1 METRQYLGIL
11 WRRKWI
17 IVVTMLAAVGVAILG
32 SYLQQPVF
40 SAAATIRVAQGSR
53 GSIQYVDAMYAERL
67 MNTYR
72 DLLRSRPFLASAI
85 ERLSLST
92 TVEALAKQIKVD
104 VVLDTELLK
113 VTAEDADPAQAQRVA
128 NTLATL
134 FIEQSRSLYSGSG
147 ESVLETLRKQLAAV
161 EADLEQNRT
170 ALQTLRMDPRP
181 EQTRLEE
188 LAAKVSMGEE
198 IYASL
203 LRQYDDMRLVDES
216 RANSV
221 TLAEPASLPVE
232 PIKPRKLLNLI
243 LGIFVGMLCGIGL
256 AFLFESLDPVLHSR
270 RDLEAASDIPILAS
284 IPNFKT
290 LRETRKGLTAVD
302 ASIYS
307 PVDEAFGILREAL
320 HPALAALPVKTL
332 LIASPEPEAGKS
344 TVLTNLAVAIAHG
357 GQRVILVDADLRRP
371 VLHEIFGLSNA
382 EGLTSV
388 LQGDSDV
395 VTLLQNTDIPEL
407 RVLTSGPAIPD
418 VVRLA
423 GLAKLTDLFDRLLG
437 QADIVLVD
445 GPPILT
451 VADASHLATKVGG
464 VLVVAAREQAT
475 AESIRRAVQQL
486 QRLGAQ
492 VVGLVYNK
500 AHASDDHYHYYYAY
514 TRTDRRR
521 TAARRRAV
529 LAPFARVGAAAPDTS
544 GQNDSGRERG
554 FQRWFSPGVL
564 FLIVLLAVCIGLFA
578 PGAARLVRGALG
590 SKVLLARSLPTAALT
605 DQSTAIVPSPEPSRL
620 PDAGR
625 FALSAVSV
633 GQITVFLPS
642 PEPGSAQEA
651 VPLSAAATPTTLLI
665 VATPSAK
672 PAATPSA
679 EPAATPEESG
689 VTWSAI
695 FTSLPPVPSAM
706 PSPDLGAEA
715 KQLAQDAPALQ
726 QGDARAMPTAPRSVL
741 ITPESRPESAPVLAP
756 ASTPDSRRSGSSLSR
771 LEIITPTVTSQAAI
785 GLPAH
790 VTLGLTLPVKGIIA
804 SESSSQFPG
813 VFVLKGPRLW
823 KSEVIWLPDG
833 WRVDI
838 LSAEMLL
845 GSDEPVEWWYHVRP
859 ASLRDVYA
867 GYVPASAVQVQR

>member
-1 METRQYLGIL
+1 M
-11 WRRKWI
+11 
-17 IVVTMLAAVGVAILG
+17 AILG

-40 SAAATIRVAQGSR
+40 SAAATIRVAEGSR

-85 ERLSLST
+85 ERLSLPM

-232 PIKPRKLLNLI
+232 PIKPRKLLNLV

-284 IPNFKT
+284 IPTFRT

-302 ASIYS
+302 ASVYS
-307 PVDEAFGILREAL
+307 PIDEAFGILREAL
-320 HPALAALPVKTL
+320 QPALAALPVKTL

-344 TVLTNLAVAIAHG
+344 TVLANLAVAIAHG

-382 EGLTSV
+382 EGLTTV

-395 VTLLQNTDIPEL
+395 GTLLQNTDIPEL

-418 VVRLA
+418 AVRLA
-423 GLAKLTDLFDRLLG
+423 GLTKLTDLFDRLLG

-486 QRLGAQ
+486 ERLGAQ

-529 LAPFARVGAAAPDTS
+529 LAPSARVGAAAPGTS

-642 PEPGSAQEA
+642 PEPSFAQEV
-651 VPLSAAATPTTLLI
+651 VPLSAAATPTTLLP
-665 VATPSAK
+665 V
-672 PAATPSA
+672 ATPSA
-679 EPAATPEESG
+679 EPAATPAESG
-689 VTWSAI
+689 GTWSAI

-706 PSPDLGAEA
+706 PYPDLGAEA
-715 KQLAQDAPALQ
+715 RQLAQDAPALQ
-726 QGDARAMPTAPRSVL
+726 QGNARAMPTAPRSAL

-790 VTLGLTLPVKGIIA
+790 ITLGLTLPVKGIIA

-845 GSDEPVEWWYHVRP
+845 GSDGSVEWWYHVRP

>member
-85 ERLSLST
+85 ERLSLPT

-147 ESVLETLRKQLAAV
+147 ESILETLRKQLAAV

-243 LGIFVGMLCGIGL
+243 LGSFIGMLCGIGL

-302 ASIYS
+302 ASVYS
-307 PVDEAFGILREAL
+307 PIDEAFGILREAL

-344 TVLTNLAVAIAHG
+344 TVLANLAVAIAHG

-371 VLHEIFGLSNA
+371 VLHDIFGLSNA
-382 EGLTSV
+382 EGLTTV
-388 LQGDSDV
+388 LQGGSDV

-418 VVRLA
+418 AARLA
-423 GLAKLTDLFDRLLG
+423 GLAKLTDLLDRLLG

-514 TRTDRRR
+514 TRSDRRR
-521 TAARRRAV
+521 TAARRRAA
-529 LAPFARVGAAAPDTS
+529 LAPSARVGAAAPGTS
-544 GQNDSGRERG
+544 GQTGSGRERG
-554 FQRWFSPGVL
+554 FQRWFSPGVI
-564 FLIVLLAVCIGLFA
+564 FLIVLLAVCMGLFA

-590 SKVLLARSLPTAALT
+590 SKVFLARPLPTAALT

-620 PDAGR
+620 PEAGR

-642 PEPGSAQEA
+642 PEPSFAQEA
-651 VPLSAAATPTTLLI
+651 VPLSAGAIPTTLLP
-665 VATPSAK
+665 VAM
-672 PAATPSA
+672 PSA

-706 PSPDLGAEA
+706 PRPDPGAEA
-715 KQLAQDAPALQ
+715 RQLAQDAPALQ
-726 QGDARAMPTAPRSVL
+726 QGDTRVMPTASRPAL

-756 ASTPDSRRSGSSLSR
+756 ASTQDSRRSGASLSR
-771 LEIITPTVTSQAAI
+771 LEIITPTVASQAAI
-785 GLPAH
+785 GLPAPI
-790 VTLGLTLPVKGIIA
+790 TLGLTLPVKGIIA
-804 SESSSQFPG
+804 SESSSKFPG
-813 VFVLKGPRLW
+813 VFVLKEPRLW

-859 ASLRDVYA
+859 ASLRDVYV